1 MMANMEG
8 AILKRQY
15 FFVTRE
21 NTFSKEYM
29 DGADLSESL
38 GLSPD
43 QVRLAIFDETTKFPA
58 GLKVDVADGQR
69 AD

>member
-8 AILKRQY
+8 NSKKTIL
-15 FFVTRE
+15 FVTRE

-43 QVRLAIFDETTKFPA
+43 QVRSAIFRRTTKFPA